1 LHQRGNGLAG
11 KELVIEIHRQALAP
25 GLGLHRE
32 GIGPVITGGVI
43 DQHINAAFLG
53 GNVVDRLAQRG
64 NVSHIDRMKM
74 STALLRQRCSPPSYR
89 YPENVPALLLAK
101 RRHQIRANPAGP
113 AVITTTL
120 FANSRNGYN
129 DVRSSFCPIWRQ

>member
-25 GLGLHRE
+25 GLRLHRE

-53 GNVVDRLAQRG
+53 GNVVDCLAQRG
-64 NVSHIDRMKM
+64 NISHIDRMK
-74 STALLRQRCSPPSYR
+74 TGAALLRQRTTRRHIDIQKMY
-89 YPENVPALLLAK
+89 PALLLAK

-113 AVITTTL
+113 ADDHHHFVCKL
-120 FANSRNGYN
+120 
-129 DVRSSFCPIWRQ
+129 P